1 MATRYLLVS
10 TFVLL
15 YISFMVFGQ
24 ASEDKVK
31 LIKERPAVEIAFDCA
46 GKRDPWREGESSQ
59 GTWLTLQNNLK
70 WQLKVPGSYIE
81 SNYAWKKGQSEA
93 LLFYEI
99 EDNRSRF
106 VRSRLRDV
114 SEPKD
119 ERIPA
124 PPIGYRMTDLVKY
137 VYLAPG
143 ESLVFSIPREHLNS
157 NLALSVS
164 FNFSW
169 EDGMDNATH
178 RVYFN
183 GSDLPE
189 VLSPCPSIR

>member
-1 MATRYLLVS
+1 MAKRYWLLSAVVL
-10 TFVLL
+10 TFLTCTVW
-15 YISFMVFGQ
+15 SQ
-24 ASEDKVK
+24 ASGDNVK
-31 LIKERPAVEIAFDCA
+31 LDKERPAVEIAFACV
-46 GKRDPWREGESSQ
+46 GKRDPRREGESTQ
-59 GTWLTLQNNLK
+59 GTWLKLRNNLK

-81 SNYAWKKGQSEA
+81 PSYAWTKGQSEA
-93 LLFYEI
+93 VLFYEI
-99 EDNRSRF
+99 EDNRIRF

-114 SEPKD
+114 SDPKD
-119 ERIPA
+119 DRIPP

-143 ESLVFSIPREHLNS
+143 ESLVFSIPSEHLNS

-169 EDGMDNATH
+169 EDVMDNSTH

-183 GSDLPE
+183 GSELPE
-189 VLSPCPSIR
+189 ALTPCRTR

>member
-93 LLFYEI
+93 LLFYFMKSKITEVVLLGA
-99 EDNRSRF
+99 DCGMFRSQRTSEF
-106 VRSRLRDV
+106 RL
-114 SEPKD
+114 
-119 ERIPA
+119 
-124 PPIGYRMTDLVKY
+124 
-137 VYLAPG
+137 
-143 ESLVFSIPREHLNS
+143 HQ
-157 NLALSVS
+157 SVI
-164 FNFSW
+164 
-169 EDGMDNATH
+169 A
-178 RVYFN
+178 
-183 GSDLPE
+183 
-189 VLSPCPSIR
+189 